1 MSEKKG
7 KTLREIFERF
17 RKDDD
22 TRIFRFMRAGTS
34 YGATNKKPAR
44 VSIQMPNDICN
55 NENRNL
61 GEMSKYLGIVM
72 LMDKEKVEKFM
83 KE

>member
-7 KTLREIFERF
+7 KTLREIFEKF
-17 RKDDD
+17 RNDDG
-22 TRIFRFMRAGTS
+22 TRIFQFLRIGQS
-34 YGATNKKPAR
+34 WGATNKRPAR

-61 GEMSKYLGIVM
+61 GEINKYIGIVM
-72 LMDKEKVEKFM
+72 FMDKEKVEKFM